1 MLLAFTT
8 MLRVDLGQ
16 LGREGSVDVEA
27 ELASDDELWK
37 KTDLTWADGV
47 TVRLRASYAGTGE
60 VVVRGTV
67 RGALDQKCRRCLE
80 PVRTELAEELTMVF
94 VADAEE
100 DEQGGAYPFEPVGEY
115 LDLSD
120 AVREE
125 LVLAMNPFVVCKPEC
140 RGLCAK
146 CGQDLNEGSCDCTMD
161 EPDPRWAAL
170 RELKSE

>member
-27 ELASDDELWK
+27 EIASDDELWK
-37 KTDLTWADGV
+37 DTDLTWSDGV
-47 TVRLRASYAGTGE
+47 AVRLRASYAGTGE
-60 VVVRGTV
+60 VVVRGTA
-67 RGALDQKCRRCLE
+67 RGTLQQECRRCLE

-94 VADAEE
+94 VADAER
-100 DEQGGAYPFEPVGEY
+100 DEQGGAYPFEPVGEE

-125 LVLAMNPFVVCKPEC
+125 LVLAVNPFVVCKPEC
-140 RGLCAK
+140 RGLCPE